1 MRLMSPKIT
10 LAIFAII
17 ITVTISTVGTFGNP
31 AVAQN
36 ATSNM
41 TSGGNVTSS
50 STGEA
55 KMHLDEGIKVLQSGD
70 TNGAMMHLKIADQK
84 LSGGEA
90 KMHLD
95 EGIKV
100 LQSGDTN
107 GAMMH
112 LKIAQQKLTG

>member
-41 TSGGNVTSS
+41 TGGVGNVTSS

-70 TNGAMMHLKIADQK
+70 TNGAMMHLKIA
-84 LSGGEA
+84 
-90 KMHLD
+90 
-95 EGIKV
+95 
-100 LQSGDTN
+100 
-107 GAMMH
+107 
-112 LKIAQQKLTG
+112 QQKLTG

>member
-1 MRLMSPKIT
+1 MTPKIT
-10 LAIFAII
+10 LAIFAIVML
-17 ITVTISTVGTFGNP
+17 VTISTVGTFDNP

-41 TSGGNVTSS
+41 TGGGNVTSS
-50 STGEA
+50 SASSST
-55 KMHLDEGIKVLQSGD
+55 
-70 TNGAMMHLKIADQK
+70 
-84 LSGGEA
+84 GEA

-112 LKIAQQKLTG
+112 LKIAQQKLT